1 MTLHVA
7 LAKTEHEIRDAQRVR
22 FRVYVEEEGLSVPHR
37 SGERLDEDARDFCA
51 NTIHVVVYDSAE
63 PVATVRLLRPQ
74 TSADPE
80 RALRELDLSSR
91 FRLDGFAGEGV
102 RPAEVARYC
111 VLRRYRG
118 SRAAALL
125 FRSLL
130 AASAEHRITHWVAAA
145 NTQTDSARDAQI
157 LYPLAMRR
165 GLTTTRFTARAIQR
179 VEEHQDRQEPFREAQ
194 RRIYTPSQLALA
206 AGGEYDDLDLPP
218 ILSLFA
224 RRMGARYMG
233 APVYDSRFG
242 VYAMPLVSVVAEQ
255 RAPHA
260 YRTTLRVRAAQVG

>member
-1 MTLHVA
+1 MTLNVA
-7 LAKTEHEIRDAQRVR
+7 FAKTEREIRDAQRVR
-22 FRVYVEEEGLSVPHR
+22 FRVYVEEEGLSTRHG
-37 SGERLDEDARDFCA
+37 SGRELDEDARDFCA
-51 NTIHVVVYDSAE
+51 NTSHVVVYDSVE
-63 PVATVRLLRPQ
+63 PVATVRLVRPQ
-74 TSADPE
+74 TCADPE

-91 FRLDGFAGEGV
+91 FRLDGFAGEAL
-102 RPAEVARYC
+102 RPAEVTRYC

-130 AASAEHRITHWVAAA
+130 AASTEHRITHWVAAA
-145 NTQTDSARDAQI
+145 NTQTDSALDAEI
-157 LYPLAMRR
+157 LYPLAMSR

-179 VEEHQDRQEPFREAQ
+179 VEAHQGGQEPCRVTET
-194 RRIYTPSQLALA
+194 RIYTPDQLALA
-206 AGGEYDDLDLPP
+206 ARGEYDELELPP
-218 ILSLFA
+218 VLSLFA

-255 RAPHA
+255 RAPYA
-260 YRTTLRVRAAQVG
+260 YRTMPRARAAQVG